1 MGLMDWQAAAR
12 ALVPAELVYAA
23 FNARRTTD
31 GDEAAVQCAPADAVP
46 WVCDPARPHS
56 SYYHRAVARE
66 IAALEDL
73 ELSPEAE
80 QAAAWEL
87 WPDSVGASTS
97 AFLQGLGYRP
107 AYALCYL
114 AVQPAALAPQPATAQ
129 VELLRPDQADLFLDL
144 LQQHEG
150 LQLSAEKR
158 ARKRHFYATD
168 EFQVF
173 LSRDNAGQ
181 PCAWATLHVAGGA
194 GFLGNSFT
202 LSAHRRQGHH
212 RALLQARLQRAR
224 ELGLAWAFTDVA
236 HGSPSHLG
244 CEQAGLR
251 TLTVNTIWHS

>member
-1 MGLMDWQAAAR
+1 MDWQAAAQ
-12 ALVPAELVYAA
+12 ALVPAELAYAA

-31 GDEAAVQCAPADAVP
+31 ADEAAVQCAPADAVP
-46 WVCDPARPHS
+46 WVCDPARPRS
-56 SYYHRAVARE
+56 SYYCRAVARE
-66 IAALEDL
+66 IDALEDL

-87 WPDSVGASTS
+87 WPDSVDASTS
-97 AFLQGLGYRP
+97 AFLQSRGYRP
-107 AYALCYL
+107 GYTLCYL
-114 AVQPAALAPQPATAQ
+114 AAAPAAFAPQPATPQ
-129 VELLRPDQADLFLDL
+129 VQQLRPDQADLFLDL

-173 LSRDNAGQ
+173 LCQDSAGQ
-181 PCAWATLHVAGGA
+181 PCAWATLHVSLDAGGV

-202 LSAHRRQGHH
+202 LPSHRRQGHH

-224 ELGLAWAFTDVA
+224 ELGLAWAFADVA

-251 TLTVNTIWHS
+251 TLTVNTIWQS